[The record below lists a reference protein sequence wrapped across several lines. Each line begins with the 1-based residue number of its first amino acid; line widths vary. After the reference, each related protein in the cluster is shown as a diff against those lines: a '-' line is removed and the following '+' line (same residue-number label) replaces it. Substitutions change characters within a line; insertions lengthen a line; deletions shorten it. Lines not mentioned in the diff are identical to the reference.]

1 MTTFMQWVHLM
12 AAVVGLGGMGFLLL
26 ILIPS
31 LGVLSAEQR
40 EALSKAVAGRFRWAS
55 WSAMT
60 LLLISG
66 LYNIRRYYWEEPWDR
81 AWKFLALKI
90 APVIRPLR
98 YCPGTHHPLQ
108 IVRTSA
114 GPPADVAPRGLHSG
128 GRCGPDFR
136 LPAARLIAAA
146 VTSRQFRRD
155 PVAVFRLPIP
165 TCVWKTASLKEPR
178 WFSIF
183 FCSMVMA

>member
-26 ILIPS
+26 ILMPS

-40 EALSKAVAGRFRWAS
+40 EALSKAVAGRFRWIS

-66 LYNIRRYYWEEPWDR
+66 LFNIRRYYWEEPWGR

-90 APVIRPLR
+90 FLSFALFGIVLGLTIPLR
-98 YCPGTHHPLQ
+98 WFEGIRARRRMWLLVAF
-108 IVRTSA
+108 ILGVVVVLISA
-114 GPPADVAPRGLHSG
+114 YLRRG
-128 GRCGPDFR
+128 
-136 LPAARLIAAA
+136 
-146 VTSRQFRRD
+146 
-155 PVAVFRLPIP
+155 
-165 TCVWKTASLKEPR
+165 
-178 WFSIF
+178 
-183 FCSMVMA
+183 

>member
-1 MTTFMQWVHLM
+1 MTTFMQWVHVM

-55 WSAMT
+55 WSAIT

-66 LYNIRRYYWEEPWDR
+66 LYNIRRYYWEEPWGR

-90 APVIRPLR
+90 ALSFALFVIVLALTIPFRLFEPLR
-98 YCPGTHHPLQ
+98 ARRRMWLLVAFILGVVVVL
-108 IVRTSA
+108 ISA
-114 GPPADVAPRGLHSG
+114 YLRRG
-128 GRCGPDFR
+128 
-136 LPAARLIAAA
+136 
-146 VTSRQFRRD
+146 
-155 PVAVFRLPIP
+155 
-165 TCVWKTASLKEPR
+165 
-178 WFSIF
+178 
-183 FCSMVMA
+183 

>member
-55 WSAMT
+55 WSAIT

-66 LYNIRRYYWEEPWDR
+66 LYNTRQYYWQVPWGP

-90 APVIRPLR
+90 SLSFTLFAIVLGLTIPFRLFEPLR
-98 YCPGTHHPLQ
+98 AHRRMWL
-108 IVRTSA
+108 
-114 GPPADVAPRGLHSG
+114 L
-128 GRCGPDFR
+128 
-136 LPAARLIAAA
+136 AAFMLG
-146 VTSRQFRRD
+146 
-155 PVAVFRLPIP
+155 VAVVLISAYLR
-165 TCVWKTASLKEPR
+165 R
-178 WFSIF
+178 G
-183 FCSMVMA
+183 